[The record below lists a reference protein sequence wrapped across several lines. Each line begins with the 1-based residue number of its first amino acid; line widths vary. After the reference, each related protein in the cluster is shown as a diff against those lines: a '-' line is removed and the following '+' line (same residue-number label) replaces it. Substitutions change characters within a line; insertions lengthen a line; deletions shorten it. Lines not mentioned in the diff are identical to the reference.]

1 MNEPRI
7 LIVEDEALL
16 AADIGDSLSD
26 MGFEVVGFAQTGE
39 SAISQ
44 ASEKT
49 PDLVLM
55 DIQLRGSMDGIEAAT
70 KIKAEVGCPIVFQTA
85 YAEDTVL
92 ERATAAEPYGY
103 LVKPVGL
110 RELHATIK
118 MALYKAKIEAE
129 REKLLKELQE
139 AMSEIRTLREFLP
152 ICAWCKKVRDDKGY
166 WKSIEEYLSKLHG
179 MQITHGMC
187 PSCLEEQ
194 TKLL

>member
-1 MNEPRI
+1 MDTARI

-16 AADIGDSLSD
+16 AADIGDSLES
-26 MGFEVVGFAQTGE
+26 MGFEIVGYAQTGE

-44 ASEKT
+44 AIEKS
-49 PDLVLM
+49 PDIVLM

-70 KIKAEVGCPIVFQTA
+70 KIKEDVGCPIIFQTA
-85 YAEDTVL
+85 YAEDSVL

-110 RELHATIK
+110 RELQATIR
-118 MALYKAKIEAE
+118 MALYKAKMEAE
-129 REKLLKELQE
+129 REKLVHELQE
-139 AMSEIRTLREFLP
+139 AMDEIKTLREFLP

-166 WKSIEEYLSKLHG
+166 WKSIEEYLTKLTG
-179 MQITHGMC
+179 TPITHGMC